1 MMKKDELDHLF
12 DRLGGEFDTAAP
24 SDSHKAKF
32 LEKLQQNPV
41 ASSKPKTKVHRLDW
55 WKPLLV
61 AASILL
67 VAGVFY
73 TSNMQTETKQLA
85 DISPEMSEAQAF
97 FTRTIEKELFE
108 IEKLNTPATAKL
120 VDDAMA
126 RMKDLEDQYKGLQND
141 LTESGED
148 KRVIYAMIDNFQNR
162 IDLLQQVLEHMEAIK
177 VLNTLQPETL

>member
-1 MMKKDELDHLF
+1 MKKDELDHLF

-24 SDSHKAKF
+24 SANHKAKF
-32 LEKLQQNPV
+32 LEKLQQTQTV
-41 ASSKPKTKVHRLDW
+41 QPKTTTKVRKLHW
-55 WKPLLV
+55 WKPLMA
-61 AASILL
+61 AASILII
-67 VAGVFY
+67 AGLIF
-73 TSNMQTETKQLA
+73 TNSTQQETKQLA
-85 DISPEMSEAQAF
+85 DISPEMSDAQAF

-120 VDDAMA
+120 VDDAMM
-126 RMKDLEDQYKGLQND
+126 RMRNLEQEYKDLQDD
-141 LTESGED
+141 LNESGED